1 MNENSRGRLARLL
14 HEDSDVGPVRDC
26 AEDERDHGDGGEIK
40 QPIADSGI
48 EERRGIVG
56 VGLMSMEKPIGNV
69 RHSHD
74 NLLAQAAWAAHGQ
87 ASEGTLGECTR
98 VGAGSLV
105 TSDWWRRLT
114 ADSLELRGK
123 RN

>member
-40 QPIADSGI
+40 QPIANSGI

-56 VGLMSMEKPIGNV
+56 VGLISMEKQVGKV

-87 ASEGTLGECTR
+87 AIEGTLGR
-98 VGAGSLV
+98 MYSRGGGKS
-105 TSDWWRRLT
+105 SD
-114 ADSLELRGK
+114 
-123 RN
+123 